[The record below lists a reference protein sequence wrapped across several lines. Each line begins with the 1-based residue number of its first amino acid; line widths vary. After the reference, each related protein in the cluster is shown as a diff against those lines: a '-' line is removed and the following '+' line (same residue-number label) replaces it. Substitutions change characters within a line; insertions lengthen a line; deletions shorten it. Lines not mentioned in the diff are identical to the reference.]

1 MKLCFEV
8 PDTFMAC
15 GVTLIYDDGA
25 RGYAMYSS
33 SVTADEVAGE
43 KVLVLPREGTKNESD
58 A

>member
-8 PDTFMAC
+8 PDTFKAC
-15 GVTLIYDDGA
+15 GVTMIYDDPV
-25 RGYAMYSS
+25 RGYAIYSS